1 EAVLKNIEACRQL
14 SVITRKSLGPNG
26 GMLLSTGVIH
36 TSATETKGAILIQ
49 NSKPGILFICSL

>member
-1 EAVLKNIEACRQL
+1 MVLLACVAVLMML
-14 SVITRKSLGPNG
+14 SLG

-36 TSATETKGAILIQ
+36 TSATETKGANLIQ